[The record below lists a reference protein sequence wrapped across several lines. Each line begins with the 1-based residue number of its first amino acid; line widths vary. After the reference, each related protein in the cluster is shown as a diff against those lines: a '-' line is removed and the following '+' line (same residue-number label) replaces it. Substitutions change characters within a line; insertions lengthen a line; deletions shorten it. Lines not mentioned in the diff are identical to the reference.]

1 MNFTKDNIL
10 LLRHGLD
17 VMVRAEAQGVSQ
29 GGLEALSNGPAAIVI
44 GSRLT
49 MAVELGE
56 MLKAEYVRL
65 DEEEKA
71 ADKAAAEAAE
81 AGAAAAPAV
90 AAEKSKG
97 K

>member
-1 MNFTKDNIL
+1 MIFTKDNLL

-17 VMVRAEAQGVSQ
+17 VMVRAEASGVSQ
-29 GGLEALSNGPAAIVI
+29 GGLDALSNGPAATII
-44 GSRLT
+44 AARLA

-56 MLKAEYVRL
+56 ALKAEYVRL

-71 ADKAAAEAAE
+71 ADQAAAEAAE
-81 AGAAAAPAV
+81 AAAPTT
-90 AAEKSKG
+90 AAEKPKG